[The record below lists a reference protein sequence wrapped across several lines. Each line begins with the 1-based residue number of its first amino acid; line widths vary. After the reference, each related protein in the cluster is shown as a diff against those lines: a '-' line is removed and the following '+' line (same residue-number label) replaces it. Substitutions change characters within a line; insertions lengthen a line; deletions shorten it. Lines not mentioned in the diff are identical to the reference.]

1 MPYVFLSMGR
11 AGERITWKGLAA
23 MMPFLVAV
31 LVAGCGGSDSSSTT
45 VNDSAAKPPGSGAA
59 EAVLEPIEGS
69 QLSATATFTLG
80 NERLSFAVQGKNF
93 PRTEKNLYTAWL
105 TGSSGD
111 MFPLGTFQVG
121 RDEVLESEIEVST
134 EALPFL
140 ADGAHDEVALAT
152 TNVTKLEAETAEL
165 SEFAHTPSY
174 TGRTLMRGRLS
185 GSLTEADSEG

>member
-11 AGERITWKGLAA
+11 AGEGITWKGLAA
-23 MMPFLVAV
+23 MMPFVVAI
-31 LVAGCGGSDSSSTT
+31 LIAGCGGSDSSSAT

-59 EAVLEPIEGS
+59 EAVLEPLES
-69 QLSATATFTLG
+69 SKLSATATFTLG
-80 NERLSFAVQGKNF
+80 SERLSFAVQGKNF

-111 MFPLGTFQVG
+111 MFPLGTYQVG
-121 RDEVLESEIEVST
+121 RDGVLDSEIEVST

-165 SEFAHTPSY
+165 SEFAQTPSY
-174 TGRTLMRGRLS
+174 TGKTLMRGRLS
-185 GSLTEADSEG
+185 GSLTETNSDG